1 MYCIPIIKL
10 TINAQFEHIDGS
22 AYTQFESH
30 DVSSYYLRQMTKMAP
45 ELILWSQMAPNL
57 FIWTEMAPFINAS
70 IRVCF
75 SPK

>member
-1 MYCIPIIKL
+1 LGYSDGTLALMGHLLLPTASEAKREGGP
-10 TINAQFEHIDGS
+10 TI
-22 AYTQFESH
+22 
-30 DVSSYYLRQMTKMAP
+30 KMAP

-75 SPK
+75 SPKINEMN

>member
-1 MYCIPIIKL
+1 MTEMAPELI
-10 TINAQFEHIDGS
+10 
-22 AYTQFESH
+22 
-30 DVSSYYLRQMTKMAP
+30 LRQMTEMAP

>member
-1 MYCIPIIKL
+1 MCQYPVIPSFTILNYKNIIIKQNENKAL
-10 TINAQFEHIDGS
+10 YGLKQ
-22 AYTQFESH
+22 
-30 DVSSYYLRQMTKMAP
+30 RQMTEMAP